1 MKTQEKYAVAIRRL
15 WSGSAY
21 VSRQL
26 DSSLGAIHGI
36 GLTEYMVLQHLAN
49 APNNALRRIDLA
61 HALGR
66 TASGITRMLRPME
79 KIGLVEKDVSVRD
92 ARVSLVR
99 LTASGERVYDES
111 SATVNQQSQTL
122 LKGLDSR
129 KLDEFLSLLDAVPG
143 A

>member
-26 DSSLGAIHGI
+26 DNSLGAIHGI